1 MEPVLIDAAHV
12 AHDMQ
17 GVTQSLP
24 DMLSDLKKTIT
35 LTHTALTLIN
45 EELRDIPGVALDAR
59 KALKRTDRL
68 LESVQQTWPLSTK
81 IQEPA
86 SRQVI
91 PPHPIH
97 D

>member
-1 MEPVLIDAAHV
+1 LTDAADV

-17 GVTQSLP
+17 GGAQSLP
-24 DMLSDLKKTIT
+24 DILSDLKKTIA

-59 KALKRTDRL
+59 RALNRTDRL